1 MKKNCVAQWRVVQ
14 PSLLCYQRP
23 GYSAPERHGHI
34 FGMGAQLV
42 DKEGDSL
49 NPEVL
54 TDPVSRWQ
62 NS

>member
-14 PSLLCYQRP
+14 PSLRCYQRP
-23 GYSAPERHGHI
+23 GYSAPGHI

-54 TDPVSRWQ
+54 TDSVSRWQ